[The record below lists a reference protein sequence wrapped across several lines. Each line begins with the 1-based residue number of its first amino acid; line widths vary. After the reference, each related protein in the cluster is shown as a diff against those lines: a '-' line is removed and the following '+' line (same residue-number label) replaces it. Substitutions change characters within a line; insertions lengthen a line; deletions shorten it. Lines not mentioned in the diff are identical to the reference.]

1 MPKSKNR
8 KEHKSK
14 VHKRNS
20 KKEQDKKDVERRRAN
35 YINQLIEKE
44 QENGVFDNVE
54 PYDEIDNDKESD
66 GGQEQK
72 PLT

>member
-14 VHKRNS
+14 VQKRNS
-20 KKEQDKKDVERRRAN
+20 KKEQVKKDVERRRAN
-35 YINQLIEKE
+35 YINQLIERE

-54 PYDEIDNDKESD
+54 PYDEVDNDKESD
-66 GGQEQK
+66 GGQEQR
-72 PLT
+72 PLI